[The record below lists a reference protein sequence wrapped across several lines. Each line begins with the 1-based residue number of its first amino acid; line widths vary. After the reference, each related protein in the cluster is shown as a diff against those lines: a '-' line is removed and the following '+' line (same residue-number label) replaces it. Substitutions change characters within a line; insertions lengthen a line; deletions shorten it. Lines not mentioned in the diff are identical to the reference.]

1 MINLLLLT
9 NLFDPT
15 EVIVRIS
22 EDLQVEKRRKKR
34 PLQMSSIL
42 SYCIWGDAPDPG
54 FFRFGFPGAI
64 AAATES
70 IPHFLL

>member
-42 SYCIWGDAPDPG
+42 S
-54 FFRFGFPGAI
+54 
-64 AAATES
+64 
-70 IPHFLL
+70 